1 MNQLEVLRESL
12 GQCDEI
18 ILDALLMRNRI
29 VEDIMV
35 YKEAHDLPVLQPE
48 QEAKQK
54 GWLEARM
61 EGRRHK
67 KEVNDVFASI
77 TQNSKRIQSRN
88 LFNYNIFLI
97 GFMGAGKSTISDY
110 LKNALAMDV
119 VEMDQCIVERQG
131 MSISDIFETYG
142 EEYFRELETNLLI
155 EMQSQSNVVVSCG
168 GGVPMRERNVVE
180 MKKNGRVVLLT
191 AKPETILDRV
201 KDSHDRPLIENN
213 KTVPFIADL
222 MEKRREKY
230 EAAAQAALGFF
241 EAAGYTVEDGKLT
254 AAPEGAKLG
263 YQVNIGAGG
272 SGDHPSFLL
281 LKNAADAFAKIGFTL
296 TVNDIAVASELY
308 QSYQSGVAEMWVAA
322 WSATPDPDMYQ
333 LYHSKGA
340 TNYYKI
346 NDSELD
352 EMIVA
357 ARQSVDQ
364 TYRKS
369 LYKAAMEI
377 IMDWGVEVPVYQRSE
392 CFIFSSER
400 INISTLTP
408 DMTPYWSWMSEVETL
423 ELN

>member
-67 KEVNDVFASI
+67 KEVNDVFVSI

-155 EMQSQSNVVVSCG
+155 EMQSRSNVVVSCG
-168 GGVPMRERNVVE
+168 GGVPMRERNVAE

-191 AKPETILDRV
+191 AKPETILERV
-201 KDSHDRPLIENN
+201 RDNHDRPLLENN
-213 KTVPFIADL
+213 KNVSFIADL
-222 MEKRREKY
+222 LEKRRAKY
-230 EAAAQAALGFF
+230 EAAADIVIQ
-241 EAAGYTVEDGKLT
+241 TDGK
-254 AAPEGAKLG
+254 
-263 YQVNIGAGG
+263 
-272 SGDHPSFLL
+272 
-281 LKNAADAFAKIGFTL
+281 
-296 TVNDIAVASELY
+296 SEL
-308 QSYQSGVAEMWVAA
+308 E
-322 WSATPDPDMYQ
+322 
-333 LYHSKGA
+333 
-340 TNYYKI
+340 I
-346 NDSELD
+346 CEEL
-352 EMIVA
+352 IH
-357 ARQSVDQ
+357 RL
-364 TYRKS
+364 R
-369 LYKAAMEI
+369 
-377 IMDWGVEVPVYQRSE
+377 
-392 CFIFSSER
+392 
-400 INISTLTP
+400 
-408 DMTPYWSWMSEVETL
+408 ETDA
-423 ELN
+423 NK

>member
-110 LKNALAMDV
+110 LKNVLAMDV

-155 EMQSQSNVVVSCG
+155 EMQSRSNVVVSCG
-168 GGVPMRERNVVE
+168 GGVPMRERNVAE

-191 AKPETILDRV
+191 AKPETILERV
-201 KDSHDRPLIENN
+201 RDNHDRPLLENN
-213 KTVPFIADL
+213 KNVSFIADL
-222 MEKRREKY
+222 LEKRRAKY
-230 EAAAQAALGFF
+230 EAAADIVI
-241 EAAGYTVEDGKLT
+241 ETDGKSEL
-254 AAPEGAKLG
+254 EICEEMIHRLRE
-263 YQVNIGAGG
+263 
-272 SGDHPSFLL
+272 
-281 LKNAADAFAKIGFTL
+281 ADANK
-296 TVNDIAVASELY
+296 
-308 QSYQSGVAEMWVAA
+308 
-322 WSATPDPDMYQ
+322 
-333 LYHSKGA
+333 
-340 TNYYKI
+340 
-346 NDSELD
+346 
-352 EMIVA
+352 
-357 ARQSVDQ
+357 
-364 TYRKS
+364 
-369 LYKAAMEI
+369 
-377 IMDWGVEVPVYQRSE
+377 
-392 CFIFSSER
+392 
-400 INISTLTP
+400 
-408 DMTPYWSWMSEVETL
+408 
-423 ELN
+423 

>member
-35 YKEAHDLPVLQPE
+35 YKEANNLPVLQPE

-168 GGVPMRERNVVE
+168 GGVPRSERNVVE
-180 MKKNGRVVLLT
+180 RMKNGRVVLLT
-191 AKPETILDRV
+191 AKPETILERV
-201 KDSHDRPLIENN
+201 KDNHDRPLLENN

-222 MEKRREKY
+222 MEKRRAKY
-230 EAAAQAALGFF
+230 EAAADIVI
-241 EAAGYTVEDGKLT
+241 ETDGKSEL
-254 AAPEGAKLG
+254 EICEEMIHRLRE
-263 YQVNIGAGG
+263 
-272 SGDHPSFLL
+272 
-281 LKNAADAFAKIGFTL
+281 ADANK
-296 TVNDIAVASELY
+296 
-308 QSYQSGVAEMWVAA
+308 
-322 WSATPDPDMYQ
+322 
-333 LYHSKGA
+333 
-340 TNYYKI
+340 
-346 NDSELD
+346 
-352 EMIVA
+352 
-357 ARQSVDQ
+357 
-364 TYRKS
+364 
-369 LYKAAMEI
+369 
-377 IMDWGVEVPVYQRSE
+377 
-392 CFIFSSER
+392 
-400 INISTLTP
+400 
-408 DMTPYWSWMSEVETL
+408 
-423 ELN
+423 

>member
-35 YKEAHDLPVLQPE
+35 YKEANNLPVLQPE

-155 EMQSQSNVVVSCG
+155 EMQSQSNVVVSWG

-191 AKPETILDRV
+191 AKPETILERV
-201 KDSHDRPLIENN
+201 KDNHDRPLLENN

-222 MEKRREKY
+222 MEKRRAKY
-230 EAAAQAALGFF
+230 EAAADIVI
-241 EAAGYTVEDGKLT
+241 ETDGKSEL
-254 AAPEGAKLG
+254 EICEEMIHRLRE
-263 YQVNIGAGG
+263 
-272 SGDHPSFLL
+272 
-281 LKNAADAFAKIGFTL
+281 ADANK
-296 TVNDIAVASELY
+296 
-308 QSYQSGVAEMWVAA
+308 
-322 WSATPDPDMYQ
+322 
-333 LYHSKGA
+333 
-340 TNYYKI
+340 
-346 NDSELD
+346 
-352 EMIVA
+352 
-357 ARQSVDQ
+357 
-364 TYRKS
+364 
-369 LYKAAMEI
+369 
-377 IMDWGVEVPVYQRSE
+377 
-392 CFIFSSER
+392 
-400 INISTLTP
+400 
-408 DMTPYWSWMSEVETL
+408 
-423 ELN
+423 

>member
-35 YKEAHDLPVLQPE
+35 YKEANDLPVLQPE

-77 TQNSKRIQSRN
+77 IQNSKRIQSRN

-110 LKNALAMDV
+110 LKNVLAMDV

-155 EMQSQSNVVVSCG
+155 EMQEKKNVIISCG
-168 GGVPMRERNVVE
+168 GGVAMRERNVAD

-191 AKPETILDRV
+191 AHPQTILDRV
-201 KDSHDRPLIENN
+201 KDSDDRPLLNGHKNVEYIEQ
-213 KTVPFIADL
+213 L
-222 MEKRREKY
+222 MEARREKY
-230 EAAAQAALGFF
+230 EAAADIVVDTDNK
-241 EAAGYTVEDGKLT
+241 TVLQICEDLIQKL
-254 AAPEGAKLG
+254 L
-263 YQVNIGAGG
+263 
-272 SGDHPSFLL
+272 
-281 LKNAADAFAKIGFTL
+281 
-296 TVNDIAVASELY
+296 
-308 QSYQSGVAEMWVAA
+308 EM
-322 WSATPDPDMYQ
+322 
-333 LYHSKGA
+333 
-340 TNYYKI
+340 
-346 NDSELD
+346 D
-352 EMIVA
+352 ENHV
-357 ARQSVDQ
+357 
-364 TYRKS
+364 
-369 LYKAAMEI
+369 
-377 IMDWGVEVPVYQRSE
+377 
-392 CFIFSSER
+392 
-400 INISTLTP
+400 
-408 DMTPYWSWMSEVETL
+408 
-423 ELN
+423 

>member
-201 KDSHDRPLIENN
+201 KDNHDRPLLENN

-222 MEKRREKY
+222 MEKRRAKY
-230 EAAAQAALGFF
+230 EAAADIVIQ
-241 EAAGYTVEDGKLT
+241 TDGK
-254 AAPEGAKLG
+254 
-263 YQVNIGAGG
+263 
-272 SGDHPSFLL
+272 
-281 LKNAADAFAKIGFTL
+281 
-296 TVNDIAVASELY
+296 SEL
-308 QSYQSGVAEMWVAA
+308 E
-322 WSATPDPDMYQ
+322 
-333 LYHSKGA
+333 
-340 TNYYKI
+340 I
-346 NDSELD
+346 CEEL
-352 EMIVA
+352 IH
-357 ARQSVDQ
+357 RL
-364 TYRKS
+364 R
-369 LYKAAMEI
+369 
-377 IMDWGVEVPVYQRSE
+377 
-392 CFIFSSER
+392 
-400 INISTLTP
+400 
-408 DMTPYWSWMSEVETL
+408 ETDA
-423 ELN
+423 NK

>member
-1 MNQLEVLRESL
+1 MSQLEILRESL

-35 YKEAHDLPVLQPE
+35 YKEANNLPVLQPE

-110 LKNALAMDV
+110 LKNVLAMDV

-191 AKPETILDRV
+191 AKPETILERV
-201 KDSHDRPLIENN
+201 KDNHDRPLLENN

-222 MEKRREKY
+222 MEKRRAKY
-230 EAAAQAALGFF
+230 EAAADIVI
-241 EAAGYTVEDGKLT
+241 ETDGKSEL
-254 AAPEGAKLG
+254 EICEEMIHRLRE
-263 YQVNIGAGG
+263 
-272 SGDHPSFLL
+272 
-281 LKNAADAFAKIGFTL
+281 ADANK
-296 TVNDIAVASELY
+296 
-308 QSYQSGVAEMWVAA
+308 
-322 WSATPDPDMYQ
+322 
-333 LYHSKGA
+333 
-340 TNYYKI
+340 
-346 NDSELD
+346 
-352 EMIVA
+352 
-357 ARQSVDQ
+357 
-364 TYRKS
+364 
-369 LYKAAMEI
+369 
-377 IMDWGVEVPVYQRSE
+377 
-392 CFIFSSER
+392 
-400 INISTLTP
+400 
-408 DMTPYWSWMSEVETL
+408 
-423 ELN
+423 

>member
-35 YKEAHDLPVLQPE
+35 YKEAHNLPVLQPE

-155 EMQSQSNVVVSCG
+155 EMQSRSNVVVSCG
-168 GGVPMRERNVVE
+168 GGVPMRERNVAE

-191 AKPETILDRV
+191 AKPETILERV
-201 KDSHDRPLIENN
+201 KDNHDRPLLENN
-213 KTVPFIADL
+213 KNVSFIADL
-222 MEKRREKY
+222 LEKRRAKY
-230 EAAAQAALGFF
+230 EAAADIVIQ
-241 EAAGYTVEDGKLT
+241 TDGK
-254 AAPEGAKLG
+254 
-263 YQVNIGAGG
+263 
-272 SGDHPSFLL
+272 
-281 LKNAADAFAKIGFTL
+281 
-296 TVNDIAVASELY
+296 SEL
-308 QSYQSGVAEMWVAA
+308 E
-322 WSATPDPDMYQ
+322 
-333 LYHSKGA
+333 
-340 TNYYKI
+340 I
-346 NDSELD
+346 CEEL
-352 EMIVA
+352 IH
-357 ARQSVDQ
+357 RL
-364 TYRKS
+364 R
-369 LYKAAMEI
+369 
-377 IMDWGVEVPVYQRSE
+377 
-392 CFIFSSER
+392 
-400 INISTLTP
+400 
-408 DMTPYWSWMSEVETL
+408 ETDA
-423 ELN
+423 NK

>member
-35 YKEAHDLPVLQPE
+35 YKEANDLPVLQPE

-54 GWLEARM
+54 GWLEAIM

-110 LKNALAMDV
+110 LKNVLAMDV

-155 EMQSQSNVVVSCG
+155 EMQSRSNVVVSCG
-168 GGVPMRERNVVE
+168 GGVPMRERNVAE

-191 AKPETILDRV
+191 AKPETILERV
-201 KDSHDRPLIENN
+201 KDNHDRPLLENN
-213 KTVPFIADL
+213 KNVSFIADL
-222 MEKRREKY
+222 LEKRRAKY
-230 EAAAQAALGFF
+230 EAAADIV
-241 EAAGYTVEDGKLT
+241 VETDGK
-254 AAPEGAKLG
+254 
-263 YQVNIGAGG
+263 
-272 SGDHPSFLL
+272 
-281 LKNAADAFAKIGFTL
+281 
-296 TVNDIAVASELY
+296 SELEICEELIHRLRE
-308 QSYQSGVAEMWVAA
+308 AEAN
-322 WSATPDPDMYQ
+322 
-333 LYHSKGA
+333 K
-340 TNYYKI
+340 
-346 NDSELD
+346 
-352 EMIVA
+352 
-357 ARQSVDQ
+357 
-364 TYRKS
+364 
-369 LYKAAMEI
+369 
-377 IMDWGVEVPVYQRSE
+377 
-392 CFIFSSER
+392 
-400 INISTLTP
+400 
-408 DMTPYWSWMSEVETL
+408 
-423 ELN
+423 